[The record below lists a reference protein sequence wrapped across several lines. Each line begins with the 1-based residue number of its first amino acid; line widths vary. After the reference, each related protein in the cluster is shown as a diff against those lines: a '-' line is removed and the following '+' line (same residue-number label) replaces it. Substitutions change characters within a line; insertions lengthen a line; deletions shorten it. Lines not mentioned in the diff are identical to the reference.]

1 MEDKKETP
9 KKRKDSLFPVK
20 YIGYCWSQLPPGD
33 TDMHDFLNYC
43 RFQLCKL
50 SHRLMKDPIWETYT
64 SEELLAEFYAHTFAK
79 DKDFLKQF
87 EMFLANEGG
96 EILEFDAWAD
106 MQIKKSQ
113 EEKSAKAKKLE
124 DSVAFSPEDVMGEG

>member
-1 MEDKKETP
+1 MEEKKEP
-9 KKRKDSLFPVK
+9 KKKKKDGLFPVK

-33 TDMHDFLNYC
+33 TDMNDFLNYC
-43 RFQLCKL
+43 KFQLCVF
-50 SHRLMKDPIWETYT
+50 SNRLMKDPIWNEYT
-64 SEELLAEFYAHTFAK
+64 SEELLAEFYAHTFTK
-79 DKDFLKQF
+79 KQDYLKEF

-106 MQIKKSQ
+106 MQIKKNQ
-113 EEKSAKAKKLE
+113 DEKLAKAKKLE